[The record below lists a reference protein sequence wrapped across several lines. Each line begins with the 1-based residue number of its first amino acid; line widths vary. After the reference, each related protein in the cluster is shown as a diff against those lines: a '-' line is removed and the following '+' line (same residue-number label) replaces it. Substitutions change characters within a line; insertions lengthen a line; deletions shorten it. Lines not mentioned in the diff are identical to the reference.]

1 MKQLGWE
8 LATCIDATAV
18 HQCNDF
24 KVNSGKQVAL
34 DEFMFT
40 PVHIAAFFSFLTAAE
55 GGNWEV
61 RAHRYNRHMPL
72 PWAANPT
79 KACTVIHFGL
89 LCVQDIKEKL
99 RKDYVST
106 LLTELVIWPGY
117 QVSAESAGGTPV
129 VKMA

>member
-1 MKQLGWE
+1 MEQI
-8 LATCIDATAV
+8 TCVDQGNWPTSV
-18 HQCNDF
+18 QRS
-24 KVNSGKQVAL
+24 VNFVEQVAL
-34 DEFMFT
+34 DEFIFT

-79 KACTVIHFGL
+79 KACTIIHFGL
-89 LCVQDIKEKL
+89 LCVQDIKAKL

-129 VKMA
+129 VRMA